1 MVDKSKM
8 FLEMRMMG
16 MTSVFTQSTSS
27 KPARLSMTKVGRCQ
41 DITYEGEADV
51 AV

>member
-8 FLEMRMMG
+8 YLGMRMMG

-27 KPARLSMTKVGRCQ
+27 KPGKLSTTKVSRCQ
-41 DITYEGEADV
+41 DIMSWAKLM
-51 AV
+51 